1 MKIKINKI
9 HINKKASQ
17 SVPKK
22 KRMVQNDTLTI
33 KILKYFKRTYII
45 IKKTFQ
51 DIYSLKKLIFT
62 TILMVLIPILLV
74 IPPILGVDFGAV
86 SVHHAATAIGITLVF
101 WVFFWMLGIAFTS
114 VIGTSGS
121 SLIAEEVS
129 SGTLLILVSKPISR
143 IKIFLGKYI
152 ALYIYGMLVSFL
164 SIFIL
169 GWASALIQSGNLDHF
184 IALIPFL
191 TALFAYSLFLLFLF
205 TSITMAFSS
214 IFKKSRTTS
223 MIVIIIVMISY
234 LAFFLIRMLTGT
246 FYSVFQLY
254 HFDLGY
260 HLGNVFIFF
269 IESLNAIPPSINW
282 QMNFGMM
289 TGVYETVPNLDPDQY
304 INLGGLE
311 KTNYYLPI
319 FSLLLWVVI
328 AVLLLIFGI
337 FSLKKREIS
346 N

>member
-1 MKIKINKI
+1 MKITKI
-9 HINKKASQ
+9 HLNKGTSQ
-17 SVPKK
+17 DDIGK
-22 KRMVQNDTLTI
+22 KRSVQKATVLI
-33 KILKYFKRTYII
+33 KISKYFKRTYII

-62 TILMVLIPILLV
+62 TLLMVLIPLLFV
-74 IPPILGVDFGAV
+74 IAPILGVDFGAV

-101 WVFFWMLGIAFTS
+101 WVFFWMLGLTFTS

-152 ALYIYGMLVSFL
+152 ALYLYGMLVSFL

-169 GWASALIQSGNLDHF
+169 GWTTTLIQSGNLDHF

-191 TALFAYSLFLLFLF
+191 TALFIYSLFLLFLF
-205 TSITMAFSS
+205 TSMTMAFSS

-246 FYSVFQLY
+246 FYSAFQLY

-289 TGVYETVPNLDPDQY
+289 TGVYKLTPNLDPDQY

-319 FSLLLWVVI
+319 FSLLLWVII

-337 FSLKKREIS
+337 LSLKKREIS
-346 N
+346 I